1 MPGAVPGEN
10 SPKSPSRWAINN
22 LNITSYECYTHDFTI
37 NCRHH
42 PPDCRRENDDPD
54 DPKQPEVESDGTR
67 GDRANRKVGGTKILF
82 KTLQRALPSSA
93 SNPQAA
99 IWLWIACTADNV
111 IFLVRDDFTEEG
123 EGNAVVSFKQDAS
136 LLRLNK
142 TLTQLEMKIKDSSEV
157 VQLFLLLN
165 TSRYEALTRYI
176 PVKRN
181 SGSR

>member
-1 MPGAVPGEN
+1 MNAILMILQLIFAIILLIVAVRMMIRMIRNNRRWKVMEPVVIEQIE
-10 SPKSPSRWAINN
+10 KS
-22 LNITSYECYTHDFTI
+22 
-37 NCRHH
+37 
-42 PPDCRRENDDPD
+42 
-54 DPKQPEVESDGTR
+54 
-67 GDRANRKVGGTKILF
+67 VGQKILF

-157 VQLFLLLN
+157 IQLFLLLN
-165 TSRYEALTRYI
+165 TSHYEALARYI

-181 SGSR
+181 SGNR